1 MILIVKFI
9 IILELIVKRFS
20 EGINKVANFLGKLKD
35 IIGGTNQDYQYYEE
49 EMEKMTEQDPH
60 DLYED
65 STNIEEEEI
74 VTPPPQTK
82 TLRRRNR
89 DQSHFQMDLPSESPM
104 TNSISNSI
112 PNNVIEMPGVENAM
126 NEVVVIEPHSF
137 EEIPQVIKTLK
148 DRRCVVLNLNVMD
161 PDEAQRAVDFVAGGT
176 YAIDGHQER
185 IGESIFLFTPKTVK
199 VSTVTGGSNNVKQS
213 SLTSSRMPLSDSFT
227 DSLWDDQATQV
238 AQ

>member
-1 MILIVKFI
+1 M
-9 IILELIVKRFS
+9 
-20 EGINKVANFLGKLKD
+20 ANFLGKLKD
-35 IIGGTNQDYQYYEE
+35 IIGGTNQDYQYYED
-49 EMEKMTEQDPH
+49 EMEKMTDQEDSEN
-60 DLYED
+60 LYED
-65 STNIEEEEI
+65 PINNIEEEEI
-74 VTPPPQTK
+74 VTASTPTK
-82 TLRRRNR
+82 TSRRRNR
-89 DQSHFQMDLPSESPM
+89 EQSHFQMDLPSESPI
-104 TNSISNSI
+104 TKSISNSM

-137 EEIPQVIKTLK
+137 EEIPQVIKTLR

-199 VSTVTGGSNNVKQS
+199 VSTVTGSSDNNVKQS
-213 SLTSSRMPLSDSFT
+213 PLTSSRMPLADSFK
-227 DSLWDDQATQV
+227 DSLWDDQTSQI